1 MFRKVIA
8 VCLVGWIFMI
18 GIPLLAGEAPKVVR
32 IGVIPTVSSTE
43 VSEMWKPVL
52 KYLSHRLGV
61 RFRLYTASD
70 YAGIIEAMRFKKI
83 EVAYFGPKSYVEA
96 HDRAN
101 AWAIVREKGLD
112 GSTGYYS
119 IIITKKDSGLS
130 SIRDLRGKVFAFNDP
145 NSTSGYLVPMSYFLT
160 KLNIVP
166 EEYFSRVIFSGSH
179 EASIM
184 AVKTGKVD
192 AASTNNL
199 DLARVISFGKAS
211 KEDFNVIWRSKLIPG
226 APIAVRG
233 DLPYDFVQKLRKA
246 FLEIP
251 SRVLKGLRITGYVQ
265 TDDSDYDPI
274 REIKEVIKQ
283 IKK

>member
-1 MFRKVIA
+1 MFRRVIA
-8 VCLVGWIFMI
+8 ACLVGGIFMM
-18 GIPLLAGEAPKVVR
+18 GLPAFAGDVPKVVR
-32 IGVIPTVSSTE
+32 VGVIPTVSSTE
-43 VSEMWKPVL
+43 VAEMWKPVL
-52 KYLSHRLGV
+52 RYLSRRLGV
-61 RFRLYTASD
+61 KFKLYTASD
-70 YAGIIEAMRFKKI
+70 YAGIIEALRFKKI
-83 EVAYFGPKSYVEA
+83 EVAYLGPKSYVEA
-96 HDRAN
+96 HERAN
-101 AWAIVREKGLD
+101 AWAIVREKGVD

-119 IIITKKDSGLS
+119 IIIAKKGSGLS
-130 SIRDLRGKVFAFNDP
+130 NMRDLRGKVFAFNDP

-160 KLNIVP
+160 KLNIAP
-166 EEYFSRVIFSGSH
+166 EKYFSRVIFSGSH

-192 AASTNNL
+192 VASTNNL

-211 KEDFNVIWRSKLIPG
+211 KDDFNVIWRSKLIPG

-233 DLPYDFVQKLRKA
+233 DLPYDFVQRFRKA

-251 SRVLKGLRITGYVQ
+251 SRILTGLQLSGYVQ

-274 REIKEVIKQ
+274 REIKKVIKR

>member
-83 EVAYFGPKSYVEA
+83 EIAYFGPKSYVEA